1 MPVLLGT
8 PVKEAGGCYR
18 KAAEGV
24 PWRPSGLRILRCYC
38 SSSGRCCGSGL
49 IPSSGTSTCCE
60 HIQKGGAGK
69 EEKVESRRGGGGG
82 GARRGGG
89 GGGGGGA
96 VQGNKDSPGGPV
108 SLEMPQTQTLE
119 AGRAGSIEKE
129 EVPSLTVNL
138 YLTLN

>member
-69 EEKVESRRGGGGG
+69 EEKVESRRGW
-82 GARRGGG
+82 
-89 GGGGGGA
+89 GA